1 MQKLNEI
8 ESNCGIFRSRYSL
21 FIVPKYFDTCWNT
34 LENHGDSTTTEAMVP
49 IRLGNCRTA
58 RWMGLSWTPTYME
71 QAAKRGSLNII
82 ETLPNQGFPSKSV
95 NTKSIQIN
103 VGLQFILPHL
113 YLVSKPHSRKKN
125 SRLTKNVSI
134 TQKIFISVAVWKH
147 CNRNLGGVKQPFWV
161 VGVSRGMTWYW

>member
-1 MQKLNEI
+1 MKLNQI
-8 ESNCGIFRSRYSL
+8 AGSFDPDIAY

-71 QAAKRGSLNII
+71 QAAKGGSLNII
-82 ETLPNQGFPSKSV
+82 KTLPNQGFPSKSV

-125 SRLTKNVSI
+125 PGWRKNGSI

-147 CNRNLGGVKQPFWV
+147 CNRNLGGVQQPFLV